1 MDDSKIIELYMERS
15 EQAIS
20 ETSKKYGRYCH
31 YIAYSILHNDE
42 DSEECVNDTYL
53 RAWNSIPP
61 KRPSKLQTFLGKITR
76 NLSLN
81 KWEKLSAEKRGAG
94 QTSLILDE
102 LSECIPA
109 EQDAVNTVENM
120 VIRDVLDRF
129 LDELPAETRKIFV
142 RRYFYMSPV
151 KEIADEYGL
160 TDSNLNHTG
169 IYLYSKGKIMIHLTF
184 DYKTDEKCTTPG
196 QYLKYH
202 RTFQGFTTRELAE
215 KVGIVPATLVLY
227 ENDRHPI
234 KHSTAVA
241 LANALGIDRN
251 RLLDKYT
258 AFVDYP
264 YSSLLKKV
272 RQELSL
278 TQMQMAEV
286 IGIGQTSYS
295 GWEREIRVPRRKEYE
310 KILAALKK
318 LKVNVD
324 TYLCHP
330 AST

>member
-20 ETSKKYGRYCH
+20 ETSKKYGRYCHCSIFNHVAGIIH

-160 TDSNLNHTG
+160 SE
-169 IYLYSKGKIMIHLTF
+169 SKVTVTLF
-184 DYKTDEKCTTPG
+184 
-196 QYLKYH
+196 
-202 RTFQGFTTRELAE
+202 RTRG
-215 KVGIVPATLVLY
+215 
-227 ENDRHPI
+227 
-234 KHSTAVA
+234 
-241 LANALGIDRN
+241 
-251 RLLDKYT
+251 
-258 AFVDYP
+258 
-264 YSSLLKKV
+264 
-272 RQELSL
+272 
-278 TQMQMAEV
+278 
-286 IGIGQTSYS
+286 
-295 GWEREIRVPRRKEYE
+295 
-310 KILAALKK
+310 K
-318 LKVNVD
+318 LKSVLEKEGI
-324 TYLCHP
+324 TL
-330 AST
+330 

>member
-160 TDSNLNHTG
+160 SE
-169 IYLYSKGKIMIHLTF
+169 SKVTVTLF
-184 DYKTDEKCTTPG
+184 
-196 QYLKYH
+196 
-202 RTFQGFTTRELAE
+202 RTRG
-215 KVGIVPATLVLY
+215 
-227 ENDRHPI
+227 
-234 KHSTAVA
+234 
-241 LANALGIDRN
+241 
-251 RLLDKYT
+251 
-258 AFVDYP
+258 
-264 YSSLLKKV
+264 
-272 RQELSL
+272 
-278 TQMQMAEV
+278 
-286 IGIGQTSYS
+286 
-295 GWEREIRVPRRKEYE
+295 
-310 KILAALKK
+310 K
-318 LKVNVD
+318 LKSVFIVLPLEKPCNIRRFRLSNPQTACTFPCFFPYGLKQGKD
-324 TYLCHP
+324 FYSPLTTLSSSRAELRF
-330 AST
+330 ASLVEWA

>member
-1 MDDSKIIELYMERS
+1 MEDSRIIELYWKRE
-15 EQAIS
+15 EHAIL
-20 ETSKKYGRYCH
+20 ETSRRYGAYCFAVADH
-31 YIAYSILHNDE
+31 ILSNVQ

-142 RRYFYMSPV
+142 RRYFYISPV

-160 TDSNLNHTG
+160 SE
-169 IYLYSKGKIMIHLTF
+169 SKVTVTLF
-184 DYKTDEKCTTPG
+184 
-196 QYLKYH
+196 
-202 RTFQGFTTRELAE
+202 RTRG
-215 KVGIVPATLVLY
+215 
-227 ENDRHPI
+227 
-234 KHSTAVA
+234 
-241 LANALGIDRN
+241 
-251 RLLDKYT
+251 
-258 AFVDYP
+258 
-264 YSSLLKKV
+264 
-272 RQELSL
+272 
-278 TQMQMAEV
+278 
-286 IGIGQTSYS
+286 
-295 GWEREIRVPRRKEYE
+295 
-310 KILAALKK
+310 K
-318 LKVNVD
+318 LKSVLEKEGI
-324 TYLCHP
+324 TL
-330 AST
+330 

>member
-61 KRPSKLQTFLGKITR
+61 KRPSKLQTFLEKITR

-160 TDSNLNHTG
+160 SE
-169 IYLYSKGKIMIHLTF
+169 SKVTVTLF
-184 DYKTDEKCTTPG
+184 
-196 QYLKYH
+196 
-202 RTFQGFTTRELAE
+202 RTRG
-215 KVGIVPATLVLY
+215 
-227 ENDRHPI
+227 
-234 KHSTAVA
+234 
-241 LANALGIDRN
+241 
-251 RLLDKYT
+251 
-258 AFVDYP
+258 
-264 YSSLLKKV
+264 
-272 RQELSL
+272 
-278 TQMQMAEV
+278 
-286 IGIGQTSYS
+286 
-295 GWEREIRVPRRKEYE
+295 
-310 KILAALKK
+310 K
-318 LKVNVD
+318 LKFVLEKEGI
-324 TYLCHP
+324 TL
-330 AST
+330 